1 MWHVTHDMLHMT
13 HDIWHMTH
21 RGWWILCPNFRSK
34 ALTFWEQWCFEDF
47 EEKDHWLN
55 EWITKE
61 CVLCI
66 SGTKNYRFE
75 LYIREKLFLFCSW
88 SCCLCFMETIWRMLA
103 KGSLF
108 SFLMVFFPEED
119 DQVAWKT
126 EHRWGQRELSDHLPC
141 HWCPSWTRPVDG
153 GCGGPGWFWGAGR
166 RGDGPAGSRRSCY
179 TGIGTI
185 KNPSSFVY

>member
-1 MWHVTHDMLHMT
+1 MLHMT

-66 SGTKNYRFE
+66 SGTTNYRFE
-75 LYIREKLFLFCSW
+75 LYICAKLFLFCSR

-108 SFLMVFFPEED
+108 SFLTVTCNSSMHSQKCVTLLKLRTGLTINFFLL
-119 DQVAWKT
+119 WFIF
-126 EHRWGQRELSDHLPC
+126 SDNFFWRSLNC
-141 HWCPSWTRPVDG
+141 HKS
-153 GCGGPGWFWGAGR
+153 
-166 RGDGPAGSRRSCY
+166 
-179 TGIGTI
+179 
-185 KNPSSFVY
+185 